1 MNTLLD
7 LLNGFSVHGERT
19 AIIYRTGIRRFVYS
33 YAQLHDL
40 SLRMNGLLEQQGVR
54 PGDRV
59 LLWAPNNLSW
69 AVTFF
74 GCIARGAIVVPV
86 DFMSGTERAVPVA
99 QNSGASL
106 VIGSRFKDDCSCG
119 LKSIM
124 VEDLEK
130 LLQRVPPKPPECG
143 IEPDDIAE
151 LVYTSG
157 TTGNPKGAVLTHRNL
172 LENLRQVNT
181 HIPVVGPEFVF
192 LSVLPLSHMF
202 EQMGGFLSPLYRGA
216 TIVYLRTLKPSAI
229 LDAFKEEDIR
239 AMVCVPRLLQ
249 LLKGSIDRELEEK
262 GLGGLFSRLIRLS
275 AHMPLIARKLVFL
288 PIRIKFGRNFVFFVS
303 GGAQLPP
310 GLFHF
315 WNTMAF
321 IVVEGY
327 GLTECSPVVCANTF
341 EHQAAGTV
349 GVPLPEVEIRLE
361 NDEILVRG
369 KNVFPGYYH
378 NETAT
383 RETFT
388 TDGWFRT
395 GDLGC
400 FDGEGNLRIL
410 GRRKEL
416 IVTGAGI
423 NVYPDEL
430 ESVLN
435 SMPGVRESCVIG
447 LDRGGGEEVH
457 AVLLLDDNGKS
468 AADIIS
474 QANQLID
481 PLHRITG
488 VSVWAEPEFPKT
500 ATLKIRK
507 FIVKEKI
514 VSRTSTEEDVIRADP
529 LVNLIVRVTGG
540 ALSRTREDSSLVND
554 LGLTSIGRLELISS
568 LEQEYRIDLD
578 ESVIGERTTVG
589 DLRRIITDREPRA
602 AGRKLRFWTNRMPA
616 RLMRRLADRVLHR
629 PLFRLFVTLETRGL
643 EHLHGLKPPVMFVA
657 NHTSYLDQPAVMY
670 SLPAGLRY
678 RTATA
683 AWEEFFFS
691 NYRSL
696 AGKLWKRLTYEY
708 GTLFLNLFPLSQ
720 SSGFRRSLA
729 FMGKLVDKGISI
741 LVFPEGARSADGRML
756 PFQQGIGVMASE
768 LGVPLVPVRIS
779 GMERVL
785 PRGSSRPRRGRV
797 KVVFGAPFLPEDE
810 KPSEFV
816 TRVQHA
822 VESMED

>member
-1 MNTLLD
+1 METLLD
-7 LLNGFSVHGERT
+7 LLDGFSVNGEKT
-19 AIIYRTGIRRFVYS
+19 AIVYRTGIRRFSYS

-40 SLRMNGLLEQQGVR
+40 SLRMNGLLAQRGVK

-59 LLWAPNNLSW
+59 ILWAPNNLSW
-69 AVTFF
+69 VVAFF
-74 GCIARGAIVVPV
+74 GSIARGAIVVPV
-86 DFMSGTERAVPVA
+86 DFMSGTERAVPVIE
-99 QNSGASL
+99 NSGATL
-106 VIGSRFKDDCSCG
+106 VIGSRLKDVCGCG

-124 VEDLEK
+124 TEDLEK
-130 LLQRVPPKPPECG
+130 LLPRVPARLPEYG
-143 IEPDDIAE
+143 IKPDDIAE

-157 TTGNPKGAVLTHRNL
+157 TTGNPKGVVLTHRNL

-192 LSVLPLSHMF
+192 LSILPLSHMF
-202 EQMGGFLSPLYRGA
+202 EQMGGFLTPLYRGA
-216 TIVYLRTLKPSAI
+216 TVVYLRALKPSAI
-229 LDAFKEEDIR
+229 LDAFREEDIH
-239 AMVCVPRLLQ
+239 AVICVPRLLQ
-249 LLKGSIDRELEEK
+249 LLKGSIDRELESK
-262 GLGGLFSRLIRLS
+262 GLGWLFNRLILLS
-275 AHMPLIARKLVFL
+275 ENLPFFARKLIFL
-288 PIRIKFGRNFVFFVS
+288 PIRIKFGRNFVLFVS

-310 GLFHF
+310 GLFNF
-315 WNTMAF
+315 WNAMAF
-321 IVVEGY
+321 TVVEGY

-349 GVPLPEVEIRLE
+349 GGCLPDVQIRLE

-378 NETAT
+378 NEAAT
-383 RETFT
+383 CESFT

-430 ESVLN
+430 ENVLN
-435 SMPGVRESCVIG
+435 NIPGVRESCVIG

-457 AVLLLDDNGKS
+457 AVLLLDDTGKS
-468 AADIIS
+468 AVDIIS
-474 QANQLID
+474 QANQKID
-481 PLHRITG
+481 QLHRITG
-488 VSVWAEPEFPKT
+488 VSVWSEPEFPKT

-514 VSRTSTEEDVIRADP
+514 AGRTGEEVGSTRTDQLFNMIA
-529 LVNLIVRVTGG
+529 RVTGVVP
-540 ALSRTREDSSLVND
+540 SRMREDSSIVND

-589 DLRRIITDREPRA
+589 DLRRIVADREPRVT
-602 AGRKLRFWTNRMPA
+602 GRKLRLWTNRMPA
-616 RLMRRLADRVLHR
+616 RFMRRLADLVFQQ
-629 PLFRLFVTLETRGL
+629 PLFRLFVTLESSGL
-643 EHLHGLKPPVMFVA
+643 EHLRGLKSPVMLVA

-670 SLPAGLRY
+670 SLPPGWRY
-678 RTATA
+678 HTATA

-691 NYRSL
+691 NYRSQ
-696 AGKLWKRLTYEY
+696 AGRLWKRFTYEY

-720 SSGFRRSLA
+720 RSGFRRSLA
-729 FMGKLVDKGISI
+729 FMGKLVDKGVSI
-741 LVFPEGARSADGRML
+741 LVFPEGERSADGVML

-768 LGVPLVPVRIS
+768 LGIPLVPVRIS
-779 GMERVL
+779 GMEKVL
-785 PRGSSRPRRGRV
+785 PRGAAWPRRGRV
-797 KVVFGAPFLPEDE
+797 KVAFGAPLLLEDE
-810 KPSEFV
+810 NPSEFV
-816 TRVQHA
+816 IRVRQA
-822 VESMED
+822 VESFEG